1 MNLTPEGQITI
12 PLEIREQ
19 LGISS
24 DTELE
29 FEVEN
34 NRIYIQKKQPIDAI
48 ATWISTRRG
57 TLQHMTTDQIMSLT
71 RHDETP

>member
-19 LGISS
+19 LGVSS
-24 DTELE
+24 NTELE

-34 NRIYIQKKQPIDAI
+34 NRLYIQKKQPIDAI
-48 ATWISTRRG
+48 ATWLTTMRG
-57 TLQHMTTDQIMSLT
+57 TLQHITTDQIMILT
-71 RHDETP
+71 RHQ

>member
-19 LGISS
+19 LGVSS

-34 NRIYIQKKQPIDAI
+34 NRLYIQKKQPADAI
-48 ATWISTRRG
+48 ATWLTTMRG
-57 TLQHMTTDQIMSLT
+57 TLQHITTDQIMILT
-71 RHDETP
+71 RHQ

>member
-19 LGISS
+19 LGVSS
-24 DTELE
+24 NTELE

-34 NRIYIQKKQPIDAI
+34 NRLYIQKKQPIDAI
-48 ATWISTRRG
+48 ATWISTRCE
-57 TLQHMTTDQIMSLT
+57 TVQYMTTDDIMTLT
-71 RHDETP
+71 RHQ

>member
-1 MNLTPEGQITI
+1 MNLTPDGQITI

-19 LGISS
+19 LGISP

-34 NRIYIQKKQPIDAI
+34 NRLYIQKKQPTDAI
-48 ATWISTRRG
+48 STWISTRRG
-57 TLQHMTTDQIMSLT
+57 TLQHITTDEIMTLT
-71 RHDETP
+71 RHQ